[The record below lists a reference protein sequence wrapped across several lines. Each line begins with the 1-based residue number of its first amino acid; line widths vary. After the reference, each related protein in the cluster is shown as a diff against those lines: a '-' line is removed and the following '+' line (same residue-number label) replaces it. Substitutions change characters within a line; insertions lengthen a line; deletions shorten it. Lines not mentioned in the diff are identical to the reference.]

1 MAKIKNDNS
10 PNKALINNSSVK
22 KSYRLCLRRMD
33 YKFWGF
39 RLPIR
44 HQHHGLT
51 ETTVMDSCII
61 IYRGYYVRLHGTL
74 LPWWMR
80 LLQREIGVMRV
91 TGLSQDKF
99 TLWNIHGYVKR
110 RKTPPM
116 TFNEVNKKGD
126 LIPQGKRADQ
136 YSLLRWFST
145 DA

>member
-1 MAKIKNDNS
+1 
-10 PNKALINNSSVK
+10 
-22 KSYRLCLRRMD
+22 MD

-91 TGLSQDKF
+91 TGLSRDKL

-126 LIPQGKRADQ
+126 LIPQAKEPISIPYWGGFPLMHNFKV
-136 YSLLRWFST
+136 ST
-145 DA
+145 RINLQRVNKLEKLYGRSSFYT